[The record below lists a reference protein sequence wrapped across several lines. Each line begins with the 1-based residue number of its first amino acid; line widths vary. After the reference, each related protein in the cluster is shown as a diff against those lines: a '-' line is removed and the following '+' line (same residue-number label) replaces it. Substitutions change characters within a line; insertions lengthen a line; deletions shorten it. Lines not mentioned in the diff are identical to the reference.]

1 MSVLLK
7 LNLAILVF
15 LAVSSGVTKIILM
28 PQDVEFFGLYGF
40 TNPVLIAYGAIQL
53 VGGILLFIAKTRFIA
68 AVIVAI
74 TFLISAVVLIM
85 AGKFLVTFFTFV
97 AMLMLGVVMK
107 QSLRK
112 ENLES
117 DSSDVIA

>member
-85 AGKFLVTFFTFV
+85 AGKFLVAFFTFV

>member
-1 MSVLLK
+1 MLK

>member
-1 MSVLLK
+1 MSFLLK

-15 LAVSSGVTKIILM
+15 LAVSSGITKIILM

-40 TNPVLIAYGAIQL
+40 TNPILIAYGAIQL
-53 VGGILLFIAKTRFIA
+53 VGGILLFLAKTRFIA

-97 AMLMLGVVMK
+97 AMIMLGVVMK
-107 QSLRK
+107 QSLSK
-112 ENLES
+112 KNLES
-117 DSSDVIA
+117 DSSDIIA